1 MMEFW
6 YAAASAGP
14 YTQTIC
20 TSIHTY
26 NDTNTSSLHFYRS
39 DALLTPHRQR
49 QSKGCSLIKQVCN
62 SASWIYVHSR
72 FPQPVPKHSCPLE
85 NIWNGRGRQTGVTP
99 ALRWTGRANLS
110 SIRSLVI
117 GRPGRLYLALTK
129 ISATAT
135 RCVYSS
141 SLDWL
146 CRPTTAVFSATA
158 LKLQWSSSIHS
169 VTVTSQSLRW
179 RHNRHFVGITR
190 YNALSSA
197 AKIYRAT
204 QIKFNRLR
212 YDTIRDAIL
221 TCARKST

>member
-1 MMEFW
+1 MRCE
-6 YAAASAGP
+6 A
-14 YTQTIC
+14 
-20 TSIHTY
+20 
-26 NDTNTSSLHFYRS
+26 
-39 DALLTPHRQR
+39 
-49 QSKGCSLIKQVCN
+49 
-62 SASWIYVHSR
+62 ASWIYVHSR

-85 NIWNGRGRQTGVTP
+85 NTWNGRGRQTGVTP
-99 ALRWTGRANLS
+99 ALSWTGRANLS

-129 ISATAT
+129 ISATST

-158 LKLQWSSSIHS
+158 LKLQWSSIHS

-197 AKIYRAT
+197 AKIYRVIE
-204 QIKFNRLR
+204 IKYNRLKKMSTITDLPPTKR
-212 YDTIRDAIL
+212 SVGYDF
-221 TCARKST
+221 KSYDFKSWF